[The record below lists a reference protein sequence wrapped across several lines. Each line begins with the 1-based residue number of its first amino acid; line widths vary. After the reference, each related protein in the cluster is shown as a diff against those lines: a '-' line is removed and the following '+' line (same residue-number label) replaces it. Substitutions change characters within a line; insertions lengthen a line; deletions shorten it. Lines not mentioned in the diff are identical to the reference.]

1 MEAKEKIYFKLCKK
15 LNDKGEVTE
24 KNIEEILKKYHD
36 RITLTK
42 MHCKKTINT
51 ILINMKQ

>member
-24 KNIEEILKKYHD
+24 KNILGLKA
-36 RITLTK
+36 LF
-42 MHCKKTINT
+42 
-51 ILINMKQ
+51 